1 MKLIVFTKK
10 DCPSCP
16 NAKKIAKEVAEEL
29 GLEFEEIDI
38 EKDLITALQ
47 YNVAST
53 PSIAL
58 GEEVLFRGEVPT
70 KDELKKAIRS
80 LLGG

>member
-10 DCPSCP
+10 DCPQCP
-16 NAKKIAKEVAEEL
+16 KAKEIAREVAEEL
-29 GLEFEEIDI
+29 GIELEEVDI

-58 GEEVLFRGEVPT
+58 GEEVLFRGEVPR
-70 KDELKKAIRS
+70 KEDLRREILKLIK
-80 LLGG
+80 